1 MTDFAIYPDKVPV
14 GNNQDKD
21 KVLLFNITD
30 FSSIYSDEFIELVWN
45 AIEKQPVFKII
56 KNDGNYVRG
65 GCSLINSS
73 INSISTFQFENDNT
87 TEYFFTT
94 SDGSLPTDNTFEF
107 GNSLAKWNRSQLW
120 LSSLFD
126 EDFPYYDIDIN
137 TNSSNAY
144 AVVKKVDL

>member
-73 INSISTFQFENDNT
+73 INSIATFQFENDNT